1 MAERQTG
8 LATVT
13 SVEPGRATRD
23 ALDEMTEAWRA
34 IEAARRHA
42 YEYHRHAGSGD
53 AHLVRAVGLL
63 RKDGHH
69 DLADMMC
76 KRLIGHGLAADRW
89 AFQVMEEDDDFFRTL
104 MGLEEQARSRSRPQA
119 SAQESASSPR
129 TGDVGSTDPEG

>member
-1 MAERQTG
+1 MAERQTA

-23 ALDEMTEAWRA
+23 ALAEMTEAWLA

-63 RKDGHH
+63 RRDGHH
-69 DLADMMC
+69 DLADTMC

-89 AFQVMEEDDDFFRTL
+89 AFQVMEEDDEFFRTL
-104 MGLEEQARSRSRPQA
+104 MSLEEQARTRSRPQG
-119 SAQESASSPR
+119 SASPPPIA
-129 TGDVGSTDPEG
+129 DEAGSTDPEG

>member
-1 MAERQTG
+1 MAERKTA

-13 SVEPGRATRD
+13 SVEPGRATRE
-23 ALDEMTEAWRA
+23 ALAEMTEAWRA

-63 RKDGHH
+63 RRDGHH
-69 DLADMMC
+69 DLADTMC

-89 AFQVMEEDDDFFRTL
+89 ACQVMEEDDEFFRTL
-104 MGLEEQARSRSRPQA
+104 MTLEQQARSRSQPRG
-119 SAQESASSPR
+119 STSSVRADDEP
-129 TGDVGSTDPEG
+129 GATDPEG

>member
-1 MAERQTG
+1 MPERQTA
-8 LATVT
+8 LASVT

-23 ALDEMTEAWRA
+23 ALSEMTEAWRA

-63 RKDGHH
+63 RRDGHH
-69 DLADMMC
+69 DLADTMC

-89 AFQVMEEDDDFFRTL
+89 AFQVMEEDDEFFRTL
-104 MGLEEQARSRSRPQA
+104 MTLEEQARSRSRPQ
-119 SAQESASSPR
+119 
-129 TGDVGSTDPEG
+129 TGDEVGSTDPEG